1 MYVEQTERGGN
12 GADLDRTESRAE
24 PFDFDRSGDRT
35 AVLDKV
41 DIASMDSFPCSDPPG
56 YW

>member
-41 DIASMDSFPCSDPPG
+41 DIASRDSFPCSDPPG